1 MIYNFIVRNMN
12 IINSIQSSL
21 SNSLPWS
28 LVDDHLLNF
37 LQMISTHLFTLI
49 QKTLILTLNV
59 RSFYT

>member
-37 LQMISTHLFTLI
+37 LQMTSTHLFTLI
-49 QKTLILTLNV
+49 QKTLIFTLNV
-59 RSFYT
+59 R

>member
-37 LQMISTHLFTLI
+37 LQMTSTTP
-49 QKTLILTLNV
+49 
-59 RSFYT
+59 FYSNTENTHPHTQC